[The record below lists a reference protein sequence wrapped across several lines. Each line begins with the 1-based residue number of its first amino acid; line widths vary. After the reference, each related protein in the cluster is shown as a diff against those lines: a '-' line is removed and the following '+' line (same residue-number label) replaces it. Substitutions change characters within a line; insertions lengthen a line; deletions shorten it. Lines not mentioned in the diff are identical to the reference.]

1 MKERKTRK
9 ITAEQ
14 ARSIS
19 EKPDATLGKIY
30 ACIRER
36 ALQNSTLSYY
46 GMVDPS
52 IEAVDAIVKD
62 LRRNGYNI
70 DIKWEDDKSYLGIT
84 VKW

>member
-19 EKPDATLGKIY
+19 KKSNVTLERIY

-36 ALQNSTLSYY
+36 AFLNSTSFYY

-70 DIKWEDDKSYLGIT
+70 DIKWEDDKSYLRIT

>member
-1 MKERKTRK
+1 MKERKTGK

-19 EKPDATLGKIY
+19 EKPNATLEKIY
-30 ACIRER
+30 ARIRER

-46 GMVDPS
+46 SMVKPS

-84 VKW
+84 IKW

>member
-1 MKERKTRK
+1 MKERKTGK

-19 EKPDATLGKIY
+19 EKPDATLEKIY
-30 ACIRER
+30 ARIRER

-46 GMVDPS
+46 SMVKPS

-84 VKW
+84 IKW

>member
-19 EKPDATLGKIY
+19 EKPDATLEKIY
-30 ACIRER
+30 ARIRER

-70 DIKWEDDKSYLGIT
+70 DIVWEDDKSYLGIT